1 MGTEQGGQRSAAG
14 NRGEY
19 EGQHA
24 AAVPVSGLYRR
35 LQVRL
40 QTRAQRCLLCGYE
53 LLISVVEGTEIAFR
67 VCKADR
73 EVVKERAEIIGRP
86 LLPHAVPLMGF
97 PGQVLVGPGQVHSPV
112 ACPFDCLCC

>member
-1 MGTEQGGQRSAAG
+1 
-14 NRGEY
+14 
-19 EGQHA
+19 
-24 AAVPVSGLYRR
+24 
-35 LQVRL
+35 
-40 QTRAQRCLLCGYE
+40 LCGYE